1 MQRTW
6 KMPFSVFRCI
16 LLHFRTLVLLIIQ
29 GIFVSP
35 PSSIWISISTRRI
48 FHFNVRLFN
57 SWMRANMCGICLAKC
72 SSLGICLQF
81 LFRLQPLHIA
91 FHILPPDFSD
101 TNPDPPTAPSSCFR
115 RGDPCCCFWR
125 RRRFG
130 LTFLSCCGRLIKI
143 NEVRWLFILLTKVS
157 TITWISPPN
166 PPIPPIPPHFRWPWG
181 AENMHNVWLHFKLVN
196 CAENETGCYR

>member
-1 MQRTW
+1 VNAREYVWNLPCQMFISRYLLAVPISATTS
-6 KMPFSVFRCI
+6 PHRFS
-16 LLHFRTLVLLIIQ
+16 HFT
-29 GIFVSP
+29 P
-35 PSSIWISISTRRI
+35 
-48 FHFNVRLFN
+48 RLF
-57 SWMRANMCGICLAKC
+57 RH
-72 SSLGICLQF
+72 
-81 LFRLQPLHIA
+81 QPI
-91 FHILPPDFSD
+91 P
-101 TNPDPPTAPSSCFR
+101 APSSCFR

-196 CAENETGCYR
+196 CAENERGCYR